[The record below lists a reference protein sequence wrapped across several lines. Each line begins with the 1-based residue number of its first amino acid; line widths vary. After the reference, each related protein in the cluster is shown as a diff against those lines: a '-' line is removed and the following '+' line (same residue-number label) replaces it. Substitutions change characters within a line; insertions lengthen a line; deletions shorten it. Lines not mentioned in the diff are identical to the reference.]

1 MLYKI
6 ATTNRFDKEYAKLN
20 KDEKSLVDDII
31 TKLSSDQKLPK
42 KNKDHQLTG
51 NLKDFRDCHV
61 KNDLVL
67 IYDKQKDILILTA
80 YRINTHS
87 EPGL

>member
-1 MLYKI
+1 MQYKI

-20 KDEKSLVDDII
+20 KDDKSLVDDII
-31 TKLSSDQKLPK
+31 TKLASDQKLPK

-51 NLKDFRDCHV
+51 NLKCFRDCHV

-87 EPGL
+87 ELGL